1 MSQLEFNVKSWSQAD
16 LDPYVEGIKNIFPK
30 GLDVK
35 SESVRVKARD
45 ILSLLRDMRPKTFN
59 ISQVKSFLSSA
70 FGIGAG
76 RTDSENPQQALV
88 PRITKQRQNVSCLL
102 SH

>member
-1 MSQLEFNVKSWSQAD
+1 
-16 LDPYVEGIKNIFPK
+16 
-30 GLDVK
+30 
-35 SESVRVKARD
+35 
-45 ILSLLRDMRPKTFN
+45 MRPKTFN